1 MALLGSGVWS
11 RTGVISSPMGEDED
25 VFELPMSQRR
35 TPRLFKAALST
46 FISNASSR
54 VNLSADASS
63 GPRSCG
69 ALAVSQ
75 DAWSP
80 PGFPPCSDQA
90 YSLLFT
96 EQKEEKERSGERRGG
111 ASFASCSIPVRAMGP
126 DPVLPNPRGFPRTTC
141 PSWSHIAD
149 LASAPLTPSFLL
161 SSGRKADAAAEW

>member
-1 MALLGSGVWS
+1 MALLGSGIWS
-11 RTGVISSPMGEDED
+11 RTGVISSPLGEDED

-69 ALAVSQ
+69 HWPCLRMPGRLQASLPAPIRPALCSSQ
-75 DAWSP
+75 SRRKRK
-80 PGFPPCSDQA
+80 S
-90 YSLLFT
+90 
-96 EQKEEKERSGERRGG
+96 EVEKRRGG

-126 DPVLPNPRGFPRTTC
+126 TESCPILGDFQGQPVLPGAT
-141 PSWSHIAD
+141 
-149 LASAPLTPSFLL
+149 
-161 SSGRKADAAAEW
+161 